1 MIVSDEVSQG
11 QRVFDRI
18 TGFTGDNATR
28 DLHGFS
34 QIFYSPRRTRRTT
47 EKRFRE
53 GVRDG

>member
-34 QIFYSPRRTRRTT
+34 QIFLAT
-47 EKRFRE
+47 EDGEFTE
-53 GVRDG
+53 G